1 MYFAVVRGTADHDAL
16 AGDVRHPLIERF
28 GRAGDA
34 SRGHDDAHLGA
45 AGDLVLAFAAFD
57 ADDAVLRLV
66 IEEALHAHAVVDLEL
81 ALFELLHKHFDVVAA
96 LEGFLTH
103 AAVVRVTG
111 IGFDVVL
118 GETAFGEPVE
128 SFARVLGEGVDRF
141 LQAHVVA
148 VGDDVLREGFPGVLD
163 RGIGLLHLRA
173 VGGEKTAAEVRRGVE
188 GALALVED
196 FDFGA
201 RVVRLAGGHHAGA
214 AATEDDDVGFHIP
227 LFRESGLRARV
238 GEARKGSGGGS
249 GRNRGAEEVTTGQI
263 GFRHDHSPFILM
275 LNVWQSLHSKRGF
288 ACMLWQF
295 EQSASPR
302 CEAWGL
308 GVIALVRSATLA

>member
-1 MYFAVVRGTADHDAL
+1 M
-16 AGDVRHPLIERF
+16 
-28 GRAGDA
+28 
-34 SRGHDDAHLGA
+34 
-45 AGDLVLAFAAFD
+45 
-57 ADDAVLRLV
+57 
-66 IEEALHAHAVVDLEL
+66 
-81 ALFELLHKHFDVVAA
+81 
-96 LEGFLTH
+96 
-103 AAVVRVTG
+103 
-111 IGFDVVL
+111 
-118 GETAFGEPVE
+118 
-128 SFARVLGEGVDRF
+128 
-141 LQAHVVA
+141 
-148 VGDDVLREGFPGVLD
+148 
-163 RGIGLLHLRA
+163 
-173 VGGEKTAAEVRRGVE
+173 E

-238 GEARKGSGGGS
+238 GEARKGSGGG
-249 GRNRGAEEVTTGQI
+249 RNRGAEEVTTGQI
-263 GFRHDHSPFILM
+263 GFRHDHAPFILM

-295 EQSASPR
+295 EQSGSPR

>member
-1 MYFAVVRGTADHDAL
+1 MN
-16 AGDVRHPLIERF
+16 
-28 GRAGDA
+28 
-34 SRGHDDAHLGA
+34 
-45 AGDLVLAFAAFD
+45 
-57 ADDAVLRLV
+57 
-66 IEEALHAHAVVDLEL
+66 LEL
-81 ALFELLHKHFDVVAA
+81 ALFELLDEHFDVIAA

-103 AAVVRVTG
+103 AAVVGVTG

-118 GETAFGEPVE
+118 GKTALGKPVE
-128 SFARVLGEGVDRF
+128 GFARVLGEGVDRF
-141 LQAHVVA
+141 LEAHVVA

-163 RGIGLLHLRA
+163 GGIGLLHLRA
-173 VGGEKTAAEVRRGVE
+173 VGCEKTAAEVGRGVE

-196 FDFGA
+196 FHLGA
-201 RVVRLAGGHHAGA
+201 RVVRLAGGHHAGSA
-214 AATEDDDVGFHIP
+214 AAEDDDVGFHVP
-227 LFRESGLRARV
+227 FFRESGLRARM
-238 GEARKGSGGGS
+238 RKTREGSGGGS

-295 EQSASPR
+295 EQSGSPR